1 PVDALRIRKKPGTNT
16 SLLKKPEV
24 YVDVKNRAVDEIME
38 RIKKGVVLKP
48 TQKPPQTGLDED
60 SLEDQKAEK
69 RKAAVR
75 EWQLLSE
82 NIKKTGPR
90 RMQSRNIRHD
100 VEEPELQKVFRRRR
114 QALLNAKESLH
125 TADQ

>member
-1 PVDALRIRKKPGTNT
+1 M
-16 SLLKKPEV
+16 
-24 YVDVKNRAVDEIME
+24 DEIME

-48 TQKPPQTGLDED
+48 TQKTPQTSLDED

-82 NIKKTGPR
+82 NIKKPGLR
-90 RMQSRNIRHD
+90 RTQSMNIKHD

-114 QALLNAKESLH
+114 QALLHAKESPP
-125 TADQ
+125 TEAPGDQEVIISYIHSHKLLELTL